1 MITGRDFIFISSIE
15 WGFLWQSHQEL
26 ASRLAANGNRVLY
39 IENMGVRTPG
49 LGDAGR
55 VAGRLKNWLSSRR
68 SKGVRQV
75 AQNLHVCA
83 PLVCPPF
90 GSRLRRALNRLIF
103 LPSLKRS
110 ARKLGFR
117 DPIIW
122 TYLPTD
128 AGTDL
133 IRLLSSPDGMIIYH
147 CVADFTQLTPQAELL
162 RKSEQELLS
171 LSDLV
176 FASCSQ
182 LANSAA
188 QGNSHVYL
196 STHGVNLEAFPFAD
210 AGGRGHER
218 PPELADLKS
227 PVIGYVGGIHRH
239 VDLSLIKEVALQ
251 RPDWNWVLV
260 GSVQVSIA
268 ALQNVANVRF
278 VGAKPHRQLVDYI
291 RHFDVCTVPYQNN
304 ESTATVVPTKIN
316 EYLAVG
322 KPVVATDLP
331 TLKDLKEA
339 QEILNLASNDPENF
353 IAAIEA
359 ALTSDSSILAHRRRE
374 LAEQAD
380 WAVQLERISTAI
392 AERLAERGI
401 LCASSAF
408 SAPPR

>member
-15 WGFLWQSHQEL
+15 WGFLWQAHQEI
-26 ASRLAANGNRVLY
+26 ASRLAAAGNRVFY
-39 IENMGVRTPG
+39 IENLGIRTPG

-55 VAGRLKNWLSSRR
+55 IAGRVMNWVSNRR

-75 AQNLHVCA
+75 APNIHVCS

-90 GSRLRRALNRLIF
+90 GSPWRRKLNRRLF
-103 LPSLKRS
+103 LPALLRT

-128 AGTDL
+128 TSADL
-133 IRLLSSPDGMIIYH
+133 IRLLSTPENLVIYH

-162 RKSEQELLS
+162 RTSEKDVLS

-188 QGNSHVYL
+188 QINTRVHLTS
-196 STHGVNLEAFPFAD
+196 HGVSLDAFPYAD
-210 AGGRGHER
+210 SLER
-218 PPELADLKS
+218 KRDPPVELENLVH
-227 PVIGYVGGIHRH
+227 PLIGYVGGIHRH
-239 VDLSLIKEVALQ
+239 VDLGLIREVALR
-251 RPDWNWVLV
+251 RPDWTWVMI

-268 ALQNVANVRF
+268 ELQNIANIKI
-278 VGAKPHRQLVDYI
+278 VGAKPHNQLVNYI
-291 RHFDVCTVPYQNN
+291 RHFDVCTVPYANN

-322 KPVVATDLP
+322 RPVVATALP
-331 TLKDLKEA
+331 TLREFN
-339 QEILNLASNDPENF
+339 QEHRILNLAATEPEDF

-359 ALTSDSSILAHRRRE
+359 ALVSGDDNSLARRRRE
-374 LAEQAD
+374 LAEKAD
-380 WAVQLERISTAI
+380 WGLQLERISEAI
-392 AERLAERGI
+392 EARLAERH
-401 LCASSAF
+401 
-408 SAPPR
+408 RHV